1 MMNSIRR
8 SPRIL
13 AVVVVGALFVNV
25 VAQSSP
31 YDKYRNRTYSN
42 KGYLSEDDELKLA
55 EQVHQELLKQTR
67 LVEDR
72 SINEYVNS
80 VGQRLARASGRPDIP
95 WRFYVVDD
103 KAINAFA
110 TLGGRVYVHTGLLA
124 ATQSEAQL
132 ASVLGHEIGH
142 IVGRHGLANVKKS
155 QKYGT
160 LAGIATIAGAI
171 LGGQAG
177 ANLGGG
183 LGNLIAGGYLMKHS
197 RDAEREA
204 DYLGLYDLKEAGYNT
219 GGMVQ
224 MFEILQEV
232 SASSPNAFGSILAS
246 HPAPS
251 ERAANTRRE
260 ISQYLRGSDRKGLS
274 SSEDFQRLKS
284 GATSSPSPRR
294 VRPRN

>member
-1 MMNSIRR
+1 MMNGIRR

-13 AVVVVGALFVNV
+13 AVVVVGALFVNI
-25 VAQSSP
+25 VAQSNP

-42 KGYLSEDDELKLA
+42 KGYLSEGDELKLA
-55 EQVHQELLKQTR
+55 EQVHQELLKETR
-67 LVEDR
+67 LVEDP
-72 SINEYVNS
+72 STNEYVNS
-80 VGQRLARASGRPDIP
+80 VGQRLARASERPDIP
-95 WRFYVVDD
+95 WRFYVVND

-110 TLGGRVYVHTGLLA
+110 TLGGRVYVHTGLLD
-124 ATQSEAQL
+124 ATRTEAQL

-160 LAGIATIAGAI
+160 LAGLATIAGAI

-204 DYLGLYDLKEAGYNT
+204 DYLGLYELKEAGYNT
-219 GGMVQ
+219 GGMVE
-224 MFEILQEV
+224 MFEILQK
-232 SASSPNAFGSILAS
+232 SSPNAFGSILAS

-260 ISQYLRGSDRKGLS
+260 ISQHLRGSDRRGLS
-274 SSEDFQRLKS
+274 TSEDYQRLKS
-284 GATSSPSPRR
+284 GATSSPSSRR